1 MRPIRLELSAFG
13 PYLEHTVIDFEK
25 LNEAGLFLI
34 TGQTGGGKTTLLDA
48 MSIALFYKS
57 TGGRRT
63 FQDMRCLAAADSDRT
78 EVVYHFALGEDEY
91 CFRRALYR
99 RKKRGSDDF
108 ITEEENECKRRT
120 TDGWALAASGAARN
134 VTGYAEN
141 LLSLTAE
148 QFSQVISGQG
158 KFMQLLREFLRKSSH
173 FENAFLLRA
182 MGTHRDEIYG
192 AAIKAVRK
200 ARNVRD
206 KTEIAARKAWRGD
219 RRGARRANG
228 SASIRMRTD
237 RKSARRRERST
248 DARAKAIHPC
258 TAI

>member
-1 MRPIRLELSAFG
+1 MLYDEIITEELW
-13 PYLEHTVIDFEK
+13 
-25 LNEAGLFLI
+25 
-34 TGQTGGGKTTLLDA
+34 
-48 MSIALFYKS
+48 
-57 TGGRRT
+57 
-63 FQDMRCLAAADSDRT
+63 
-78 EVVYHFALGEDEY
+78 LGEDEY

-120 TDGWALAASGAARN
+120 ADGWALAASGAARN

-148 QFSQVISGQG
+148 QFSQVIVLPQG
-158 KFMQLLREFLRKSSH
+158 KFMQLLRANSTEK
-173 FENAFLLRA
+173 
-182 MGTHRDEIYG
+182 
-192 AAIKAVRK
+192 AAILKTLFSCELWERIAMKFTERQKKAVRK

-248 DARAKAIHPC
+248 DARTKAIHPC